1 KTLDIKEC
9 IFFDDFDPTGQ
20 LRTFQIHPGSRTLL
34 HIRANALIDFHRC
47 VWKSLVGPARIDP
60 EGTEVTTLDQAP
72 GALFQLFHSLWRS
85 PGFRKIGDSEHPPQ
99 PLLDLC
105 DVRIGLQ
112 WQQDPARNPP
122 RLTRTAIRHNAVDV
136 GAQPILEVIAVA
148 FLQTQ
153 FVVMDDD
160 ETVHS
165 GIIVEV
171 IRLDWCY
178 ISLMAA
184 PYRAC
189 IRSAHVLMAAPSL
202 EAARY
207 RACASRRAC
216 IRSAHVL
223 MAAPSLEAA

>member
-1 KTLDIKEC
+1 
-9 IFFDDFDPTGQ
+9 
-20 LRTFQIHPGSRTLL
+20 
-34 HIRANALIDFHRC
+34 
-47 VWKSLVGPARIDP
+47 
-60 EGTEVTTLDQAP
+60 
-72 GALFQLFHSLWRS
+72 RS

-223 MAAPSLEAA
+223 MAAPSLEAARYRACASRRAGIRSAHGRAAAPFRACIRSAHLPRSGLRT